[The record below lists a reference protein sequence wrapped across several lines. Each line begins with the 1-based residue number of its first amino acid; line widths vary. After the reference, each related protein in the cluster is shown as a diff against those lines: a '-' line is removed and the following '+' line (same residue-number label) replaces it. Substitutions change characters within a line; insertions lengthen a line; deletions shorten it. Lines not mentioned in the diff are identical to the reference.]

1 MALIGTGVFDAAAHQ
16 SYSPVLLPTSG
27 ASPLPPEKDPT
38 DAAMASASPHPTS
51 TATPSQT
58 ITPSAT
64 SSPTPT
70 PLTGLTF
77 AGSSYGCTS
86 GPYVTCSATVTN
98 THTDPQRWD
107 FDITFTYN
115 DASTIFGSNF
125 SLTLA
130 FTTGVFNTNVPIWW
144 EMYPTANEVMPN
156 RWIDVQYPT
165 VPDLN
170 PMPYPSGSWTV
181 GGQPSPYQT
190 FWINF
195 SRDTGDTETLVRTD
209 SWHVTIATYE
219 FQSLTPTPTATLT
232 NTPTDIPTVAADCQT
247 FGWYFSDTDLKFMPV
262 FGAKASINTEIPALC
277 GGPYS
282 SSSAWA
288 MIVGG
293 DGIADYA
300 QVGYIQEA
308 GDSAIRYWAEYST
321 HLSQYPIRRFGE
333 VASGTH
339 TYLAQYNFSDGKIY
353 MYVGNTDGSYT
364 LLAITE
370 FSVDTFWLPGRSPEW
385 NGETHYQADDIPG
398 TFANPVYFSNLRIIA
413 SRDGPWVTPS
423 ELAGGS
429 TSSHYGFE
437 WDIINDTFHIW
448 TK

>member
-1 MALIGTGVFDAAAHQ
+1 MHQQHRFRGQPLYFLLVGIILMALISASVFDAAAHPN
-16 SYSPVLLPTSG
+16 SSPAFFTGGSVM
-27 ASPLPPEKDPT
+27 PPGKDPT
-38 DAAMASASPHPTS
+38 DTAIPSASPLPTS

-77 AGSSYGCTS
+77 VGSSYGCTS

-209 SWHVTIATYE
+209 SWHVTIATYD
-219 FQSLTPTPTATLT
+219 FQSLTPTPTPILNSTPTILPTATL
-232 NTPTDIPTVAADCQT
+232 PSSGYDRVAAVNYADQWAHEPRNPNYPNYGVEADGDNCKDCTNYLSQVLEA
-247 FGWYFSDTDLKFMPV
+247 GGIPQIPGINNIYHWYTYQDSNGVWWGSGSWAATDLLNWHVSQFQGVRYEYYPE
-262 FGAKASINTEIPALC
+262 GPANL
-277 GGPYS
+277 
-282 SSSAWA
+282 SAGDFFLMSLVTDPFIQKPDHA
-288 MIVGG
+288 RVIVGMGTVLEG
-293 DGIADYA
+293 DY
-300 QVGYIQEA
+300 
-308 GDSAIRYWAEYST
+308 T
-321 HLSQYPIRRFGE
+321 GE
-333 VASGTH
+333 W
-339 TYLAQYNFSDGKIY
+339 
-353 MYVGNTDGSYT
+353 M
-364 LLAITE
+364 LLANQHCHDRQR
-370 FSVDTFWLPGRSPEW
+370 VWWGY
-385 NGETHYQADDIPG
+385 NIPDG
-398 TFANPVYFSNLRIIA
+398 TLVWAWHVVY
-413 SRDGPWVTPS
+413 
-423 ELAGGS
+423 
-429 TSSHYGFE
+429 
-437 WDIINDTFHIW
+437 
-448 TK
+448 